1 MTLSEKRARLTAKA
15 TRQGAKRPAK
25 GARRAKQWV
34 YLFREGRESQKAL
47 LGGKGANLCE
57 MTRLGLPV
65 PPGFIVST
73 EACNAA
79 LEAGALPKAVW
90 AQVLAALK
98 QLEAA
103 SGRVL
108 GDPLKPLLVS
118 CRSGAKFSMPGMM
131 DTVLNLGLN
140 DTVATALSSQP
151 GRERFA
157 FDAYRRLVQM
167 FATVVLGL
175 DRQPF
180 EDELAARRRAAGVD
194 SDSGLDADA
203 LAIVT
208 RRFLTLVHEQ
218 TGRPFP
224 QDPHEQLRLAIEAV
238 FKSWNGKRAVDYR
251 TAAGIP
257 HDLGTAVNVQLM
269 VFGNL
274 GARSGTGVVTTRN
287 VSTGE
292 RQLEG
297 DYLLDA
303 QGEDV
308 VSGTRTTRRIAALA
322 EDMPEVAK
330 AFARHC
336 ETLERH
342 FRDVQDVEFTV
353 EDGTLWMLQTRDAK
367 RSARAAVRIAVELAK
382 EKRLSKDEAVL
393 RVTPEHVDFFLHPQF
408 DAQAR
413 AAALARGDLLA
424 TGLNVSPGAATGAI
438 VFDPDT
444 AERLG
449 RGEKKAVLLVRAE
462 TRPDDVHG
470 MLAAKGILTSRG
482 GRTSHAALVARQFG
496 KPAVVGVSALDVD
509 VEARQLTVKGRVFK
523 EGDVL
528 SLDGTTGEVFA
539 GEVPTM
545 VPAFDDP
552 HLLEL
557 LTWADAART
566 LGVWANADSLR
577 DAERARRYGAEGIG
591 LCRTEHMFFEAE
603 RLPIVRQMI
612 LAATDAER
620 SEALALLLPLQRADF
635 IGLFEAMSGRPVTI
649 RLIDPPLHEFL
660 PNHDELLQE
669 VTELETRLKLD
680 GRQADAL
687 GLESRLSKQRRL
699 LTAVEGLRE
708 ENPMLGLRGVRLGIH
723 LPALVRMQVRAIF
736 EAACDCQRRGLK
748 VYPKVMIPLTALK
761 SELVFERK
769 LLEDEARAVMAEQH
783 RKVRYQFGT
792 MIEVPRA
799 AVTAGEIAELAEF
812 FSFGTNDLTQT
823 TFGISR
829 DDAETGFLLEYLDK
843 RILVDNPFATLDQAG
858 VGALMELA
866 VKQGRKTRPGLEV
879 GICGEH
885 GGDPRT
891 IAFCH
896 RLGLTYVSCSPFRV
910 PIARL
915 AAAHAALREGRRG
928 R

>member
-34 YLFREGRESQKAL
+34 YLFREGRASQKAL